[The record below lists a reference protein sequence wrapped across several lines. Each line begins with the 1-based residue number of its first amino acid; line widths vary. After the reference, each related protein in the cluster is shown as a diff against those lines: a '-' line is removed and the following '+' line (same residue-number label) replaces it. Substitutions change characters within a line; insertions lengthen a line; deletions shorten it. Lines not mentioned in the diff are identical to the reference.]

1 MKQLF
6 LILFIF
12 AFTHFQAQE
21 INEDRTSKNQIY
33 QVADKMP
40 QYPGGMTEMLDYVQ
54 KNLKY
59 PEVKGKKIEG
69 NVLIKFII
77 GADGKV
83 YSVDILESLHP
94 DYDKEAMRVVNSFPD
109 WIPGENEGET
119 VNVQLAL
126 PINFKL

>member
-1 MKQLF
+1 MKYLF
-6 LILFIF
+6 LILCFF
-12 AFTHFQAQE
+12 AFSQFNAQE

-40 QYPGGMTEMLDYVQ
+40 QYPGGMTEMLNFV
-54 KNLKY
+54 KENLKY

-83 YSVDILESLHP
+83 YSVDVLESLNP
-94 DYDKEAMRVVNSFPD
+94 AYDKEAMRVVNSFPD
-109 WIPGENEGET
+109 WIPGENEGEK

>member
-1 MKQLF
+1 
-6 LILFIF
+6 
-12 AFTHFQAQE
+12 
-21 INEDRTSKNQIY
+21 
-33 QVADKMP
+33 MP
-40 QYPGGMTEMLDYVQ
+40 QYPGGMTEMLNYVQ

-59 PEVKGKKIEG
+59 PEVKGKKMEG

-94 DYDKEAMRVVNSFPD
+94 EYDKEAMRVVNSFPD

-126 PINFKL
+126 PISFKL